1 MAWITFQPK
10 DNFNC
15 TTYTGTGAANTIT
28 GVGFQPDFIWQKARS
43 QSQSH
48 RAFDSVRGGT
58 SLLYPDITNGE
69 DTSDQ
74 FITSFNADGFTMG
87 TAGGNANDNGTT
99 YVSWNWKAGT
109 TSGLSGGTITPS
121 SYSINATTGVGI
133 YKYTGTGSN
142 ATIAHVLGVAPKLV
156 IVKRIDSSSQWS
168 VYHYEVGEPKHLALD
183 EKIAEVTSSNY
194 WNDTAPTSTV
204 FSIGQGTD
212 VNASG
217 GTYIAYVYAEK
228 RGFSRIGKYI
238 GNNDSDG
245 AFVFT
250 GFKPGFLI
258 TKSISSGDTQW
269 MMRDKK
275 RGFNGA
281 IKTLYAD
288 SSEQETSAD
297 SVELLS
303 NGFVFRDNSSAQNA
317 AAGYAFWAFA
327 EEPLVASNK
336 DVVTAG

>member
-10 DNFNC
+10 DNFSCNL
-15 TTYTGTGAANTIT
+15 YTGTGSEKTVT
-28 GVGFQPDFIWQKARS
+28 GVGFQADMNWIKRRNANSTNHQY
-43 QSQSH
+43 
-48 RAFDSVRGGT
+48 FDSVRGAT
-58 SLLYPDITNGE
+58 KHYYPDIAVAT
-69 DTSDQ
+69 DTTAETLKSW
-74 FITSFNADGFTMG
+74 NADGYVLG
-87 TAGGNANDNGTT
+87 TSGAVNTNGGT
-99 YVSWNWKAGT
+99 YVSWNWKCGT

-133 YKYTGTGSN
+133 YQYTGTGS
-142 ATIAHVLGVAPKLV
+142 AGTIAHGLGVAPKLV
-156 IVKRIDSSSQWS
+156 IIKRSDASSQWS

-183 EKIAEVTSSNY
+183 TKIAEQTGSAY

-204 FSIGQGTD
+204 FSLGNGTD
-212 VNASG
+212 VNTSG

-238 GNNDSDG
+238 GNNDTDG

-303 NGFVFRDNSSAQNA
+303 NGFVFRDTSSAQNA

>member
-1 MAWITFQPK
+1 MAYISFQPK
-10 DNFNC
+10 DFFN
-15 TTYTGTGAANTIT
+15 TSIWTGTGSDPLTVT
-28 GVGFQPDFIWQKARS
+28 GVGFQSDITWIKRRELNH
-43 QSQSH
+43 H
-48 RAFDSVRGGT
+48 RFMDSVRGAT
-58 SLLYPDITNGE
+58 YEMYPDVNSAQYGE
-69 DTSDQ
+69 SQGLKSWNTDGYALGN
-74 FITSFNADGFTMG
+74 NAGY
-87 TAGGNANDNGTT
+87 NANGGTYAGWT
-99 YVSWNWKAGT
+99 WKGGT
-109 TSGLSGGTITPS
+109 TSVPSGGSITPS
-121 SYSINATTGVGI
+121 SVSYHVSGGVGV
-133 YKYTGTGSN
+133 YKYTGTGS
-142 ATIAHVLGVAPKLV
+142 AGTIAHGIDTPKLV
-156 IVKRIDSSSQWS
+156 IVKRTDATSQWS
-168 VYHYEVGEPKHLALD
+168 VYHYEVGEAKHLALD
-183 EKIAEVTSSNY
+183 VKIGEVTSSNY
-194 WNDTAPTSTV
+194 WNDTAPDNSV
-204 FSIGQGTD
+204 FSLGSGTD

-217 GTYIAYVYAEK
+217 GTYIAYVFAEK

>member
-15 TTYTGTGAANTIT
+15 TIYTGNNSTNAQT
-28 GVGFQPDFIWQKARS
+28 GVGFQPDLIWFKRRDSGAQHS
-43 QSQSH
+43 L
-48 RAFDSVRGGT
+48 FDAVRGVTKGLA
-58 SLLYPDITNGE
+58 S
-69 DTSDQ
+69 DT
-74 FITSFNADGFTMG
+74 
-87 TAGGNANDNGTT
+87 
-99 YVSWNWKAGT
+99 
-109 TSGLSGGTITPS
+109 
-121 SYSINATTGVGI
+121 NATTGVGI

-142 ATIAHVLGVAPKLV
+142 ATIAHGLGVAPKLV
-156 IVKRIDSSSQWS
+156 IVKRTDNTSQWS
-168 VYHYEVGEPKHLALD
+168 VYHYEVGEAKHLALD
-183 EKIAEVTSSNY
+183 TKIAEVTSSNY
-194 WNDTAPTSTV
+194 WNDTAPTNSV
-204 FSIGQGTD
+204 FSLGSGTD

-238 GNNDSDG
+238 GNNDTDG

-303 NGFVFRDNSSAQNA
+303 NGFVFRDTSSAQNA

>member
-1 MAWITFQPK
+1 MAWLTFQPK

-48 RAFDSVRGGT
+48 RVFDSVRGGT
-58 SLLYPDITNGE
+58 SLIYPDLANGE

-74 FITSFNADGFTMG
+74 FITSFNSDGFTMG

-99 YVSWNWKAGT
+99 YVSWNWKTGT

-133 YKYTGTGSN
+133 YKYTGTGS
-142 ATIAHVLGVAPKLV
+142 AGTIPHGLGVAPKLV
-156 IVKRIDSSSQWS
+156 IIKRTNANGQWS
-168 VYHYEVGEPKHLALD
+168 VYHYEVGEAKHLALD
-183 EKIAEVTSSNY
+183 TKIAEQTGSAY

-204 FSIGQGTD
+204 FSLGNGTD
-212 VNASG
+212 VNTSG

-238 GNNDSDG
+238 GNNDTDG

-303 NGFVFRDNSSAQNA
+303 NGFVFRDTSSAHNA

>member
-1 MAWITFQPK
+1 MK
-10 DNFNC
+10 
-15 TTYTGTGAANTIT
+15 
-28 GVGFQPDFIWQKARS
+28 K
-43 QSQSH
+43 
-48 RAFDSVRGGT
+48 
-58 SLLYPDITNGE
+58 LLW
-69 DTSDQ
+69 DTS
-74 FITSFNADGFTMG
+74 A
-87 TAGGNANDNGTT
+87 
-99 YVSWNWKAGT
+99 
-109 TSGLSGGTITPS
+109 
-121 SYSINATTGVGI
+121 
-133 YKYTGTGSN
+133 
-142 ATIAHVLGVAPKLV
+142 
-156 IVKRIDSSSQWS
+156 
-168 VYHYEVGEPKHLALD
+168 
-183 EKIAEVTSSNY
+183 AEVTSSNY

-204 FSIGQGTD
+204 FSLGSGTD